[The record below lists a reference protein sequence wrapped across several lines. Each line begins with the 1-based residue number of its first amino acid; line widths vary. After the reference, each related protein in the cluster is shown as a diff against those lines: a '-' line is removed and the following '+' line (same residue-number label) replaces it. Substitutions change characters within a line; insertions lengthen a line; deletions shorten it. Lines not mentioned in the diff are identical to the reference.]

1 MEGVYAALVAESRQH
16 DTRWTK
22 VTTFNLDEYWGISPD
37 NPASYR
43 QYMNHHLFERI
54 DIKLSQTHV
63 PMSDAAD
70 PQKAAQSYNAV
81 IQEVGGIDLQL
92 LGIGENGHIGFNEPT
107 SSLSSQTRLKT
118 LTQSTREANRR
129 FFNSIDEVPRYAL
142 TVGIGTILEASE
154 CLLVATGD
162 NKAAAVRS
170 MIEGAVSAACPAS
183 ALQMHAHV
191 TVMLDEQPQ
200 KISSCAATINWCTP
214 TARNAC

>member
-1 MEGVYAALVAESRQH
+1 MS
-16 DTRWTK
+16 
-22 VTTFNLDEYWGISPD
+22 
-37 NPASYR
+37 
-43 QYMNHHLFERI
+43 HHLFERI
-54 DIKLSQTHV
+54 DIELSQTHV
-63 PMSDAAD
+63 PMSDGAD
-70 PQKAAQSYNAV
+70 PQIVGQAYDAG

-118 LTQSTREANRR
+118 LTHSTREANRR
-129 FFNSIDEVPRYAL
+129 FFNSIDEVPRHAL

-170 MIEGAVSAACPAS
+170 MIEGEVSAACPAS

-191 TVMLDEQPQ
+191 TVMLDE
-200 KISSCAATINWCTP
+200 AAAKDLKLRSYYQLVHPDGQECVLNDV
-214 TARNAC
+214 